1 MNEEQKKTCNSKWK
15 YKQKRNNS
23 HIAEKSVI
31 IKKRAKIK
39 AHVSLQMQWWN
50 CGGVV
55 AFLVVLL
62 NFRYDK

>member
-1 MNEEQKKTCNSKWK
+1 MKNKKKHATQNE

-31 IKKRAKIK
+31 IKKRAKIQ
-39 AHVSLQMQWWN
+39 AHVSLQIQWRN

-55 AFLVVLL
+55 TFLVALL